1 MALINSQSIVEDGLT
16 TTRTA
21 LAATSNTFTNSGKEF
36 IYINNGSG
44 SSITVTVVTEV
55 TSVENNIY
63 GILAKSNS
71 VVTVAAGVVAMIGTF
86 PVSSY
91 NGDDSIVTFTVS
103 SYTSIE
109 AAILYIG

>member
-1 MALINSQSIVEDGLT
+1 MALINSQSIVEDGLIT
-16 TTRTA
+16 SRTS

-44 SSITVTVVTEV
+44 SSITVTVDVVVSE
-55 TSVENNIY
+55 VENNLY
-63 GILAKSNS
+63 GILSKSNS
-71 VVTVAAGVVAMIGTF
+71 VLTVEAGVVAMIGTF
-86 PVSSY
+86 PVTSY
-91 NGDDSIVTFTVS
+91 NADDSLVTFTVS